1 MSAALGPAMAAL
13 VAIEAA
19 ASTCTAA
26 LCLAAL
32 SGSLQRPLR
41 WIEGAIVVAVAEG
54 AVVTAVT
61 GVSPWT
67 IQPLASFVVLVAL
80 SVIADPGL
88 RAERLGAEGPAG
100 TSAAITLAGPRETGV
115 RLNFFRLFWVFSLWC
130 FLGFVLEEVWWVAV
144 VEPGTFQNRA
154 GLLFGP
160 FSPIYGLGST
170 LLTVVLNR
178 FSRAGARAVFLASA
192 VCGCVFE
199 VAAGL
204 YMQSGYGAVSW
215 DYSDA
220 TVLGLLPD
228 PLSQLTGGRTCL
240 LFALIWGLL
249 GLLWIRVM
257 MPRIVGLVD
266 RIPWRLRYAAT
277 GLCFALMMANGL
289 MTLQALGC
297 WQARL
302 GGRAPSTPI
311 ESFYATQFGNDF
323 MSSRFESMT
332 VTP

>member
-1 MSAALGPAMAAL
+1 MVTSA
-13 VAIEAA
+13 
-19 ASTCTAA
+19 CTAA
-26 LCLAAL
+26 LVLAVL
-32 SGSLQRPLR
+32 SGSLRRPLR
-41 WIEGAIVVAVAEG
+41 WVERAIMVAIAECVGVA
-54 AVVTAVT
+54 AVT
-61 GVSPWT
+61 GVNLWT
-67 IQPLASFVVLVAL
+67 VQPLTSFVVLVAL
-80 SVIADPGL
+80 SVIADPRL
-88 RAERLGAEGPAG
+88 RAERAEHGG
-100 TSAAITLAGPRETGV
+100 AAIALEGSREAGV
-115 RLNFFRLFWVFSLWC
+115 QLNFFRLFWVCIFWC
-130 FLGFVLEEVWWVAV
+130 FLGFVLEELWWVLV

-160 FSPIYGLGST
+160 FSPIYGLGSM

-199 VAAGL
+199 VAVGL

-220 TVLGLLPD
+220 TVLGLFPD

-257 MPRIVGLVD
+257 MPRIVRLVD

-289 MTLQALGC
+289 MTLQALGY

-302 GGRAPSTPI
+302 GGDVPSTPI